1 MTGALIHNLLLF
13 GDLLKRAG
21 LGSHAGKMPN
31 AVTAMEAVGVTSRGD
46 VRAAL
51 RTLLVHRHEDVARFD
66 AAFDLFWRAHESGGG
81 GLPLFSLGERPRV
94 VVKPAGNVTLE
105 SAAADAGT
113 AAGRIRLAVGAYSPA
128 DVSRTKDFA
137 DFSPG
142 ELARAEIVLRDLGW
156 DLARRRTRRWR
167 PSSRGAADLRRIVAR
182 NLKHGGELVDVPRR
196 ARVLK
201 PRPLVVMADVS
212 GSMERYSRMLL
223 HFIAGVMRGT
233 ARVESFVFAT
243 RLTRLTRAAR
253 DRRFGSSALRMI
265 RDVQDWGGGTRIGKA
280 LRAFNVRWARRV
292 MRNGPVVLIVSD
304 GWDRGEPS
312 LLTRE
317 IARLRRSS
325 RRLIWLN
332 PLLGSESYEPLT
344 RGMQAALPHIDD
356 FMPAHNLQSLEQLA
370 THLRAIRRG
379 HAVAPAFRPAAGQG

>member
-1 MTGALIHNLLLF
+1 MTGALVHNLLLF
-13 GDLLKRAG
+13 GDLLQRAG
-21 LGSHAGKMPN
+21 LGSHAGQMPD
-31 AVTAMEAVGVTSRGD
+31 AVVAMETVGMTTRGD

-51 RTLLVHRHEDVARFD
+51 RTLLVRRHEDIARFD
-66 AAFDLFWRAHESGGG
+66 AAFDLFWRVCEGGG
-81 GLPLFSLGERPRV
+81 GGMPLFSLGERPRV
-94 VVKPAGNVTLE
+94 VVKPAGPATLE

-113 AAGRIRLAVGAYSPA
+113 PAGQVRLAVGAYSPA
-128 DVSRTKDFA
+128 EVSRTKDFA
-137 DFSPG
+137 EFSPG

-167 PSSRGAADLRRIVAR
+167 PSSRGAADLRRIAAR
-182 NLKHGGELVDVPRR
+182 NLKHGGEPIDVPRR

-212 GSMERYSRMLL
+212 GSMERYSRLLL
-223 HFIAGVMRGT
+223 HFVAGVMRGT

-243 RLTRLTRAAR
+243 RLTRVTRAAR

-265 RDVQDWGGGTRIGKA
+265 RDVRDWGGGTRIGEA
-280 LRAFNVRWARRV
+280 LRAFNLRWARRV
-292 MRNGPVVLIVSD
+292 MRNGPVTLIVSD

-332 PLLGSESYEPLT
+332 PLLGSANYQPLT

-356 FMPAHNLQSLEQLA
+356 FMPAHNLESLEQLA
-370 THLRAIRRG
+370 SHLRAIRR
-379 HAVAPAFRPAAGQG
+379 R